1 MLQAAELGSPKD
13 DNAQQSGDNDTS
25 DKEQRADSKI
35 ESDGGADQVHKA
47 KLLR

>member
-1 MLQAAELGSPKD
+1 MLQTAEVGSPKD
-13 DNAQQSGDNDTS
+13 DNAQQSGDNDKS
-25 DKEQRADSKI
+25 DKEQRGDSKI